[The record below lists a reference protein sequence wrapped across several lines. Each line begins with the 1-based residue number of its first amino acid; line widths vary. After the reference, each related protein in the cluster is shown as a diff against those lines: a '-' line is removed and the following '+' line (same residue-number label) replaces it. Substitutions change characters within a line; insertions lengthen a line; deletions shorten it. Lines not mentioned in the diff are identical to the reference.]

1 MKTEQPIKAYK
12 GFNQDMTCRGFQY
25 KEGETYEMQDNAIRC
40 CEQGFHACE
49 NPIDILGY
57 YEPSSS
63 VYHEVEL
70 SGEIDKDS
78 DDSKLCASRI
88 KIGARIDIPK
98 LCKLTFDYVKSHCTN
113 ANNPVKGQ
121 TATAGDQGAATAG
134 SYGAATAGNRGA
146 ATAGYYGAATA
157 GNYGAATAGYYGAA
171 TAGNYGAATAG
182 NYGAATAGDQGAATA
197 GNYGAATAGDYGA
210 VTAGNRGAATAGDYG
225 AATAGDYGAATAGN
239 RGAATSRGKSAVG
252 KNGIACARCTN
263 PRAKGDLGA
272 VLVLVEEKEDDY
284 DIANWKAVVVDGK
297 DIKPNTWY
305 ELSDGELRV
314 VNDNENED
322 NDED

>member
-1 MKTEQPIKAYK
+1 MKTTTIKAYK

-157 GNYGAATAGYYGAA
+157 GNYGAATAG
-171 TAGNYGAATAG
+171 

-210 VTAGNRGAATAGDYG
+210 DTAGDQGAATAGSYGAATAGNRG